1 MDKKK
6 SDWFRSVQLWNPDSP
21 SHAEEDVDIC
31 LVITFIPY
39 CRVCPGDQTL
49 QQNESTEEIEHT
61 FIQNC
66 ERVKSVELYR
76 T

>member
-6 SDWFRSVQLWNPDSP
+6 SDWLRSVQFRSPDSP

-31 LVITFIPY
+31 LV
-39 CRVCPGDQTL
+39 CLGDQTL

-61 FIQNC
+61 FTQNC